1 LTLTVDDPHI
11 RNVFTKILSQNG
23 YQTNSAEDEFVA
35 NIKVTEFKP
44 GLLILDVFMTE
55 IDGLEVCNEQ

>member
-1 LTLTVDDPHI
+1 M
-11 RNVFTKILSQNG
+11 FTKILSQNG